1 MAEKSDPLMSL
12 LSIPY
17 LEVMRLLAESGAQ
30 LVDAAERSPNGPKRL
45 SHRHYAVKQ
54 M

>member
-30 LVDAAERSPNGPKRL
+30 LVDAANDHPTDPNGYL
-45 SHRHYAVKQ
+45 IGTTQ
-54 M
+54 